1 MDSILGLVLTFIYIV
16 FMPFVFLLTVLN
28 ISLPQRGK
36 SLVETLTA
44 IEIGLPQRGNRM
56 RVLSCPAGA
65 SITTWIFAF
74 VLYSPA
80 GASITN
86 NHMDVLLLQGFYP
99 SGI

>member
-56 RVLSCPAGA
+56 RVRSC
-65 SITTWIFAF
+65 F
-74 VLYSPA
+74 VQPRR
-80 GASITN
+80 GFN
-86 NHMDVLLLQGFYP
+86 NHKDVLLLQGFYP